1 MVPTLPIHRTGGPGL
16 MASSHPEL
24 FFDKAF
30 MNKQSVNPLKR
41 MFVMVGLVALVLLIV
56 GIVQYELL
64 QQYIVDLI
72 HQLKKGR

>member
-1 MVPTLPIHRTGGPGL
+1 
-16 MASSHPEL
+16 
-24 FFDKAF
+24 
-30 MNKQSVNPLKR
+30 
-41 MFVMVGLVALVLLIV
+41 MFVVVGLVALVLLMV